1 MKLYPIQCGNFKLD
15 GGAMFGVVPKS
26 LWERTNPA
34 DSKNL
39 IELGTRSLLV
49 EDGKKLILI
58 DCGLGNK
65 QDEKFF
71 GHYSLYGDESLD
83 KNLKKFGFVREDI
96 TDVFLTHL
104 HFDHCGGAIEWN
116 DDKSGYR
123 PAFKNAQFWT
133 NENHWQWATEPN
145 PREKASFL
153 KENILPMQE
162 SGQLQFLP
170 TPKTGNYGFAP
181 DLKMDVIFVDGHT
194 EKQMLPVIQYQEKTI
209 VFAADLIPTAGHI
222 PQVYVM
228 GYDTRPLLTMEE
240 KGKFLKQCVENEY
253 LLFFEHDAHH
263 ELASLKMFLSLMM
276 FLDTKM
282 QSAISNQQSA
292 INVSA
297 ESRKQ
302 KAESKIIGITGGI
315 GSGKSTVSKF
325 IEELGFPVY
334 DSDFWAKE
342 LVNVDENLKSRII
355 ELLGEESYDEN
366 GKYNRKFVA
375 ENVFENQELLLKLNQ
390 IIHPAVKIHFENWVN
405 AQNAEFVF
413 KETALLFELKLN
425 ESCYQSILVTADENI
440 RIKRVMDR
448 DGRTYREVKEII
460 DKQMPE
466 VDKVKLA
473 DFVIQNNTDL
483 ESLKEFT
490 HQVIDELQRMDL

>member
-1 MKLYPIQCGNFKLD
+1 ME
-15 GGAMFGVVPKS
+15 A
-26 LWERTNPA
+26 
-34 DSKNL
+34 
-39 IELGTRSLLV
+39 
-49 EDGKKLILI
+49 
-58 DCGLGNK
+58 
-65 QDEKFF
+65 
-71 GHYSLYGDESLD
+71 ESL
-83 KNLKKFGFVREDI
+83 
-96 TDVFLTHL
+96 H
-104 HFDHCGGAIEWN
+104 
-116 DDKSGYR
+116 
-123 PAFKNAQFWT
+123 
-133 NENHWQWATEPN
+133 
-145 PREKASFL
+145 
-153 KENILPMQE
+153 
-162 SGQLQFLP
+162 
-170 TPKTGNYGFAP
+170 TG
-181 DLKMDVIFVDGHT
+181 K
-194 EKQMLPVIQYQEKTI
+194 
-209 VFAADLIPTAGHI
+209 
-222 PQVYVM
+222 
-228 GYDTRPLLTMEE
+228 
-240 KGKFLKQCVENEY
+240 
-253 LLFFEHDAHH
+253 
-263 ELASLKMFLSLMM
+263 
-276 FLDTKM
+276 
-282 QSAISNQQSA
+282 
-292 INVSA
+292 
-297 ESRKQ
+297 
-302 KAESKIIGITGGI
+302 KIIGITGGI

-342 LVNVDENLKSRII
+342 LVNLDENLKSRII

-375 ENVFENQELLLKLNQ
+375 EKVFENQELLLKLNR

-483 ESLKEFT
+483 DTLKEFT

>member
-1 MKLYPIQCGNFKLD
+1 MEAG
-15 GGAMFGVVPKS
+15 S
-26 LWERTNPA
+26 LHT
-34 DSKNL
+34 
-39 IELGTRSLLV
+39 
-49 EDGKKLILI
+49 GK
-58 DCGLGNK
+58 
-65 QDEKFF
+65 
-71 GHYSLYGDESLD
+71 
-83 KNLKKFGFVREDI
+83 
-96 TDVFLTHL
+96 
-104 HFDHCGGAIEWN
+104 
-116 DDKSGYR
+116 
-123 PAFKNAQFWT
+123 
-133 NENHWQWATEPN
+133 
-145 PREKASFL
+145 
-153 KENILPMQE
+153 
-162 SGQLQFLP
+162 
-170 TPKTGNYGFAP
+170 
-181 DLKMDVIFVDGHT
+181 
-194 EKQMLPVIQYQEKTI
+194 
-209 VFAADLIPTAGHI
+209 
-222 PQVYVM
+222 
-228 GYDTRPLLTMEE
+228 
-240 KGKFLKQCVENEY
+240 
-253 LLFFEHDAHH
+253 
-263 ELASLKMFLSLMM
+263 
-276 FLDTKM
+276 
-282 QSAISNQQSA
+282 
-292 INVSA
+292 
-297 ESRKQ
+297 
-302 KAESKIIGITGGI
+302 KIIGITGGI

-342 LVNVDENLKSRII
+342 LVNIDENLKSRII

-375 ENVFENQELLLKLNQ
+375 EKVFENQELLLKLNQ

-490 HQVIDELQRMDL
+490 HHVTDELQRMDL